1 MSAAS
6 PAPLEGAPS
15 EDDIRRPERE
25 RLPEAIEAL
34 LRGDRAAARRFLV
47 FAEESRLRLD
57 GIWCR
62 FDDAGRIRDT
72 VLAAAG
78 PGRTATIFA
87 SPARRPSEVAD
98 IARLVAAAIA
108 GLPSLGVA
116 MGQALVDP
124 REPLQIEVL
133 RRGGMRRLADLAY
146 LECPLPRATR
156 DESVAL
162 PSGFV
167 AEVWNPSER
176 TMLAS
181 LLEHTYVD
189 TLDCPD
195 LAGLRRSEDIL
206 EGHLNSGRF
215 EPALWTI
222 LRFADGP
229 RAGEPAGACL
239 MNSTMPS
246 PRLGGGPGSIELVYL
261 GLVPEARGAGAG
273 GALLRRS
280 LALLAGRPERSVV
293 LAVDERNAPALAL
306 YRRAGFRPTLRRVA
320 LIAPIAPIAR

>member
-1 MSAAS
+1 M
-6 PAPLEGAPS
+6 
-15 EDDIRRPERE
+15 
-25 RLPEAIEAL
+25 
-34 LRGDRAAARRFLV
+34 RGDRAAARRFLV

-72 VLAAAG
+72 VLAAVG

-87 SPARRPSEVAD
+87 SPARRPSEVPG
-98 IARLVAAAIA
+98 IARLVGAALA

-124 REPLQIEVL
+124 REPLQIETL

-146 LECPLPRATR
+146 LELALPLARAAR
-156 DESVAL
+156 DEPIAL
-162 PSGFV
+162 PSAFV

-176 TMLAS
+176 AMLAS
-181 LLEHTYVD
+181 LLERTYVD
-189 TLDCPD
+189 TLDCPE

-215 EPALWTI
+215 EPELWTI
-222 LRFADGP
+222 LRFADGS
-229 RAGEPAGACL
+229 RAGEPAGVCL
-239 MNSTMPS
+239 MNSTIPS

-320 LIAPIAPIAR
+320 FIAPLSR